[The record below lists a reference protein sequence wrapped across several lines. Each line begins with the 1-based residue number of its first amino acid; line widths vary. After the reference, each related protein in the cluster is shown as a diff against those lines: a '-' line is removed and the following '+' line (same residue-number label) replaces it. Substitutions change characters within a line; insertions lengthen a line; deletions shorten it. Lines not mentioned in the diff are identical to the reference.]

1 MSITNPKVLYY
12 LIEGLNM
19 GEYAEIKDR
28 IKQLRLSKGWSQ
40 QTLAEKLGVTN
51 VAVSQWERG
60 VKQPKMEMREALCD
74 LFNVNMEYLNGNWDK
89 ISRLLSEDEAKFL
102 DAKRSKSDAF
112 RTDIPIGHYRIPVL
126 TTVAAGKPIYA
137 EEDVLQWIDYDKEP
151 GDHVRAC
158 RIEGNS
164 MIPRIQNGDTVIFDS
179 ELGWEDGD
187 VVIAT
192 VNGDHATCKR
202 IKRYADGIAL
212 LSDNAN
218 IAPMYFSKKEVEDL
232 PVKVIGRVTEVRGKL

>member
-1 MSITNPKVLYY
+1 
-12 LIEGLNM
+12 M
-19 GEYAEIKDR
+19 GEYADIKDR

-40 QTLAEKLGVTN
+40 QMLAEKLGVTN

-60 VKQPKMEMREALCD
+60 AKQPKMEMREALCD

-89 ISRLLSEDEAKFL
+89 ISRLLSEDEAQLL
-102 DAKRSKSDAF
+102 DSRRKNDEYIQPPFGR
-112 RTDIPIGHYRIPVL
+112 YRIPVL

-137 EEDVLQWIDYDKEP
+137 EEDVLEWIDYDKEP

-164 MIPRIQNGDTVIFDS
+164 MIPRIQSGDTVIFDRDI
-179 ELGWEDGD
+179 GWEDGD

-212 LSDNAN
+212 VSDNAS
-218 IAPMYFSKKEVEDL
+218 IAPMYFSRKEVEEL
-232 PVKVIGRVTEVRGKL
+232 PVKVVGRVTEVRGKL